1 MHWYL
6 VNGTRH
12 ALQPHPSKARLSS
25 VVSNKCLG
33 VDLDDRLA
41 FHINIE
47 EICKKICSGIG
58 ALRRI
63 KPFVPPEFSCY
74 IIQIINSAIF

>member
-1 MHWYL
+1 MNNN
-6 VNGTRH
+6 VV
-12 ALQPHPSKARLSS
+12 SS

-33 VDLDDRLA
+33 VDIDDRLT
-41 FHINIE
+41 FDINIE
-47 EICKKICSGIG
+47 GICMKICSG
-58 ALRRI
+58 ALRGI